1 MQTYTVEKTE
11 KSIIVGLK
19 DVNQTF
25 VSPLIR
31 MLNEDKDVEYARF
44 VDSHPEL
51 CDMKIYVQVK
61 KGSPED
67 AVKRAFGKIADYYS
81 KIKV

>member
-1 MQTYTVEKTE
+1 MQTYTVEKTD
-11 KSIIVGLK
+11 KSITVGLK

-31 MLNEDKDVEYARF
+31 MLNEDKDVEFARF
-44 VDSHPEL
+44 VESHPEL
-51 CDMKIYVQVK
+51 CDLKIYIQVK

-67 AVKRAFGKIADYYS
+67 AMKRAFKKIADYYS
-81 KIKV
+81 GIKI